1 MKKILFVIAM
11 AFSVSASAQTVSHT
25 DSTLNLL
32 SKGEL
37 VKIYMDQ
44 VNDIIDKIPY
54 AVWGLME
61 QDKPLDVPKSKYILR
76 KRKGVEHDASNY
88 ADTNSDLM
96 YEVVYY
102 ADKKDLVKSIL
113 YLQKVNSDILNVK

>member
-1 MKKILFVIAM
+1 M
-11 AFSVSASAQTVSHT
+11 AVSVSASAQTTTHT
-25 DSTLNLL
+25 DSTLNVL

-37 VKIYMDQ
+37 VKLYMGQ
-44 VNDIIDKIPY
+44 VNEIIDKIPY

-61 QDKPLDVPKSKYILR
+61 QDKPLDVPKSKYIQR
-76 KRKGVEHDASNY
+76 KRKGVEQDAGNY
-88 ADTNSDLM
+88 ADTNTDLM

>member
-1 MKKILFVIAM
+1 MKKKILTIMFM
-11 AFSVSASAQTVSHT
+11 VSGVAYGQAHT
-25 DSTLNLL
+25 DSSLTTL

-37 VKIYMDQ
+37 VRIYMDQ
-44 VNDIIDKIPY
+44 VNQIIEKAPY
-54 AVWGLME
+54 SVWGLME
-61 QDKPLDVPKSKYILR
+61 QDKPLDVPNSKYILR

-88 ADTNSDLM
+88 ADTNTDLM